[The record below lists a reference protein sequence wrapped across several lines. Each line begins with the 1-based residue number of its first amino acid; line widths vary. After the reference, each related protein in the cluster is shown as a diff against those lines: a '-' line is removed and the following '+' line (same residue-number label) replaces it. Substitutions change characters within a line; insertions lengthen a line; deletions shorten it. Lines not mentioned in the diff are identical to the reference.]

1 MLLDELKKYDVILA
15 SGSPRRKELLKAM
28 GIDFRVEVHPVDETV
43 PDKLSPTEAATYLS
57 RLKITHFPDEACTEN
72 TLIITADTIVAS
84 GKEMLAKSDT
94 IEEAAAMLRKLSGT
108 KHEVITGVSLR
119 IQNRI
124 HDFRACTDV
133 YFKKLTEEEI
143 GYYIDNYKPFDKAG
157 SYGIQEWIGH
167 IGIHRIEGSYFN
179 VMGLPTHKLYEEL
192 QVFLGLSGE

>member
-1 MLLDELKKYDVILA
+1 MLLNKLKKYDVILA
-15 SGSPRRKELLKAM
+15 SGSPRRKELLEAM
-28 GIDFRVEVHPVDETV
+28 GISFRVEVYPVDETF
-43 PDKLSPTEAATYLS
+43 PDKLSPAEAATYLS
-57 RLKITHFPDEACTEN
+57 RLKSTRFPEAACTEH

-84 GKEMLAKSDT
+84 GNEMLAKST
-94 IEEAAAMLRKLSGT
+94 NTEEAAAMLRKLSGN

-119 IQNRI
+119 IQDRI

-133 YFKKLTEEEI
+133 YFKSLTEEEI
-143 GYYIDNYKPFDKAG
+143 DHYVTRYQPFDKAG

-192 QVFLGLSGE
+192 QEFIK